1 MKKKMII
8 EALLH
13 TLLPTYGNENVY
25 HPDGSA
31 IPVADLVARF
41 CQPDNPPAALTIRVY
56 SSHGHFLVDRSTG
69 DVTDRNLDEDTP
81 DDYWLVYWFDL
92 DEYFRWR
99 TSQNRATCEG
109 IDICGITSRRGS
121 RGGGILFDEEPFE
134 QGWRDDVERMK
145 SKTETFGKPIQ
156 NSERK

>member
-1 MKKKMII
+1 MII

-41 CQPDNPPAALTIRVY
+41 CQPDNPPASPTIKVY

-69 DVTDRNLDEDTP
+69 DVITRSLYANAP
-81 DDYWLVYWFDL
+81 VDYRFAYWFDL
-92 DEYFRWR
+92 DEYFAWR
-99 TSQNRATCEG
+99 ASQDRATCDG
-109 IDICGITSRRGS
+109 IDICGITYRYGS
-121 RGGGILFDEEPFE
+121 SVAQSCSESFE

-145 SKTETFGKPIQ
+145 SETETFGKPSQ
-156 NSERK
+156 NNKRK

>member
-13 TLLPTYGNENVY
+13 TLIPTYGNENVY

-41 CQPDNPPAALTIRVY
+41 CQPDNPPTPPTIKVY
-56 SSHGHFLVDRSTG
+56 SSHGFLLVDRSTG
-69 DVTDRNLDEDTP
+69 DVIDRKLDEDTP
-81 DDYWLVYWFDL
+81 DDYWFVYWVDL

-99 TSQNRATCEG
+99 ASQDRATCEG
-109 IDICGITSRRGS
+109 IDICGISSHRGQ
-121 RGGGILFDEEPFE
+121 RGARWVHEPFD

-145 SKTETFGKPIQ
+145 SETETFGNLNP
-156 NSERK
+156 EP